1 MAKLQL
7 QSKLSSPY
15 IYPLYSLGHWCE
27 VNEELMSA
35 LSKYEPPM
43 DVEEKDLTFLKLDRN
58 PNHIVIC
65 S

>member
-1 MAKLQL
+1 MFC
-7 QSKLSSPY
+7 S
-15 IYPLYSLGHWCE
+15 IGHWAE

-43 DVEEKDLTFLKLDRN
+43 DVEEKDATFLKLNRSS
-58 PNHIVIC
+58 NHIVLC